1 MNSRYI
7 SKVCQENYCMSA
19 VGLIQ
24 PFVIIFSYSTPV
36 FYYVSSR
43 GMTGNT
49 RNPKSPLRPH
59 LRECAAQS
67 RPSDPIFVFA
77 YSRQNTKNPPKSPLR
92 PPQLVPWF
100 LRFIRISALMSKTR
114 VLKCAISMTIMVVIA
129 GQCDHFLPFPPFSAI
144 ACLATV
150 LSITRN
156 ARKPMAANFGKF
168 LQC

>member
-1 MNSRYI
+1 MI
-7 SKVCQENYCMSA
+7 H
-19 VGLIQ
+19 
-24 PFVIIFSYSTPV
+24 
-36 FYYVSSR
+36 SSR
-43 GMTGNT
+43 GMTGKT

-129 GQCDHFLPFPPFSAI
+129 GQCDHFLPFSTISCHYLPGYLIVHNKKRAKIHFLPNNRGELFSTIFCHFRPFLPWSSWSPRWPRRETRENPFS
-144 ACLATV
+144 T
-150 LSITRN
+150 
-156 ARKPMAANFGKF
+156 K
-168 LQC
+168 